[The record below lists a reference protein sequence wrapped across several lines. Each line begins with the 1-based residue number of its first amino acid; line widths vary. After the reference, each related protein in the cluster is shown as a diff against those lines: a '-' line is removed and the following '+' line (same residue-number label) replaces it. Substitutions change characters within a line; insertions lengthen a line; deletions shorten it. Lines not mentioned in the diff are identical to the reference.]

1 MPAEERRQGF
11 LIPRR
16 PACRL
21 AAAGV
26 RACGGWLPTWVRCL
40 EGARLPGDARRGR
53 GRGFLLL
60 VSRSKAGFTEA
71 RPMPPV

>member
-1 MPAEERRQGF
+1 MPS
-11 LIPRR
+11 PM
-16 PACRL
+16 
-21 AAAGV
+21 

-53 GRGFLLL
+53 GFLLL